1 MEFEDKIS
9 ILLVDDHYENLLAL
23 EAILD
28 RLGQNLVKA
37 SSGEEA
43 LKCLLDQDFALIL
56 MDVQMP
62 TMDGFETARLIRN
75 REKTKDTPII
85 FLTAINRDASHISYG
100 YSLGAVDYIF
110 KPLNPEILVSKV
122 SVFVEL
128 FKKTKE
134 LKQQLAAYKELET
147 FTYSISHDLGA
158 PLRMINSFSSLL
170 LERYSKVLDESGKE
184 FLNIISSQA
193 KQMKQLI
200 DDLLNF
206 SRISQKGVDRSSIS
220 MNELAEY
227 VVTEIKKLLP
237 DRTIDIIIDELPPTL
252 GDRTMIKQVLYNL
265 ISNSFKYT
273 RYKDKPLIKIGY
285 IARDNEIVYFVEDN
299 GVGFDMQYANK
310 LFDVF
315 QRLHSEVEFEGTGI
329 GLAIVRRIIQ
339 KHGGKVF
346 AEGKVNNG
354 AKFFFSLPKI
364 NFEEVKLLDKNSEA
378 GE

>member
-354 AKFFFSLPKI
+354 AKFLFSLPKI